1 MTSSFVGSSSVM
13 SAFEVACPPMARWCP
28 LSREIQHVPLQG
40 LPLQNLADF
49 AGPRN
54 GSHGPADVSV
64 GSWSCEN
71 SSALRKRRNISVKL
85 GIMKPNHPAQ
95 IRLNTV
101 LENCIFYIS
110 TMYEFSHRV
119 GQNAK
124 NSH

>member
-1 MTSSFVGSSSVM
+1 
-13 SAFEVACPPMARWCP
+13 MAR
-28 LSREIQHVPLQG
+28 RECAIAALFPAERIGGLASLQPAT
-40 LPLQNLADF
+40 LRLA
-49 AGPRN
+49 
-54 GSHGPADVSV
+54 ADVRY

-85 GIMKPNHPAQ
+85 GIMKPNHPAH

-119 GQNAK
+119 GQTEK
-124 NSH
+124 NSA